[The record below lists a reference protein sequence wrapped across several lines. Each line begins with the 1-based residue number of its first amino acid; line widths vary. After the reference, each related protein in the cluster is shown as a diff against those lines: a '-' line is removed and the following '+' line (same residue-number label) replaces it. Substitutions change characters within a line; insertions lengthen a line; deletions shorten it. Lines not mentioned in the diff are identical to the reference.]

1 MAYDTALLQ
10 RARLPIA
17 RSKGQLAPLRSPS
30 PATVAG
36 AAELVG
42 PIYDTVL
49 DRDRWGQVL
58 GLCCDFVG
66 GHSASIFAKD
76 ETGMAGGIFFTDGRL
91 SPHYGQLYFDTYV
104 QLDPAT
110 GAHLLTP
117 LERPVSTADI
127 LDLPEFYDSRFYR
140 EWVEPQ
146 GLVDFISAPIEKVG
160 GWAAMFGVFRH
171 SRDGMADDEAKSR
184 MALLVPH
191 IRRSV
196 LIGRVL
202 EERSYQAASLGDA
215 CDGLAAGVFLVDA
228 RGTLVHA
235 NESAH
240 ELVQPGGPLLL
251 RDNRVTS
258 ADREIATLL
267 ADMIAAT
274 GGGDAATGTRGIS
287 LPLRDRHGEPY
298 AAHLLPLSGGART
311 HAGARYAASAA
322 LFVHKADIDI
332 PAAPEVIA
340 RTFELTLS
348 ELRVMLAIVGVG
360 GVPETAAA
368 LGVAES
374 TVKTHLHQVFAKT
387 GTSRQA
393 DLVRIV
399 AGFAGPLTR
408 RN

>member
-1 MAYDTALLQ
+1 MAYETALLQ
-10 RARLPIA
+10 RPRLPAPRSPA
-17 RSKGQLAPLRSPS
+17 RLAPLRPPS
-30 PATVAG
+30 PGAVAE
-36 AAELVG
+36 AAGLVG
-42 PIYDTVL
+42 SIYDTVL
-49 DRDRWGQVL
+49 DQSRWTEVL
-58 GLCCDFVG
+58 GLCRDFVG
-66 GHSASIFAKD
+66 VVSASIFAKD

-91 SPHYGQLYFDTYV
+91 ADPYPQLYFDTYV
-104 QLDPAT
+104 HLDPAT

-146 GLVDFISAPIEKVG
+146 GVVDFISAPIEKVG

-171 SRDGMADDEAKSR
+171 TRDGMADDDAKSR

-191 IRRSV
+191 IRRAV

-202 EERSYQAASLGDA
+202 EERSYQAASLGHA
-215 CDGLAAGVFLVDA
+215 CDGLAAGVFLVDTQ
-228 RGTLVHA
+228 GTLAHA
-235 NESAH
+235 NESGH
-240 ELVQPGGPLLL
+240 VLLQPGGPLLL
-251 RDNRVTS
+251 RDNRVT
-258 ADREIATLL
+258 AVDRNTAIAL
-267 ADMIAAT
+267 AEMIGAA
-274 GGGDAATGTRGIS
+274 GRGDTATGTRGIS
-287 LPLRDRHGEPY
+287 LPLRDRDGEPY
-298 AAHLLPLSGGART
+298 AAHLLPLSSGARR
-311 HAGARYAASAA
+311 HAGARYSATAA

-332 PAAPEVIA
+332 PAVPEVIA

-348 ELRVMLAIVGVG
+348 ELRVMLSIVEVG
-360 GVPETAAA
+360 GVPETAIA

-408 RN
+408 RA